1 MLAFLPPEAH
11 CEAQQD
17 SRGDLDM
24 FVSLFLISAIVLF
37 VLWVLGWF
45 VFHVAGGLIH
55 VLLVV
60 AIITL
65 IVHFVRGK
73 P

>member
-1 MLAFLPPEAH
+1 
-11 CEAQQD
+11 
-17 SRGDLDM
+17 M
-24 FVSLFLISAIVLF
+24 FVSLFLVAAIVLL
-37 VLWVLGWF
+37 VVWVLGGF

-60 AIITL
+60 AIISL
-65 IVHFVRGK
+65 IVHFVRGR

>member
-1 MLAFLPPEAH
+1 
-11 CEAQQD
+11 
-17 SRGDLDM
+17 M
-24 FVSLFLISAIVLF
+24 FVSLFLVSAIVLL
-37 VLWVLGWF
+37 VAWVLGWF

-55 VLLVV
+55 ILLVV

-65 IVHFVRGK
+65 IVHFVRGR

>member
-1 MLAFLPPEAH
+1 
-11 CEAQQD
+11 
-17 SRGDLDM
+17 M
-24 FVSLFLISAIVLF
+24 FVSLFLVSAIVLF

-45 VFHVAGGLIH
+45 VFHVAGGLSH

>member
-1 MLAFLPPEAH
+1 
-11 CEAQQD
+11 
-17 SRGDLDM
+17 M
-24 FVSLFLISAIVLF
+24 FVSFFLVSAIVLF
-37 VLWVLGWF
+37 VLWALGSL

>member
-1 MLAFLPPEAH
+1 
-11 CEAQQD
+11 
-17 SRGDLDM
+17 M

-37 VLWVLGWF
+37 VVWILGWF

-65 IVHFVRGK
+65 IVHFVRGR

>member
-1 MLAFLPPEAH
+1 
-11 CEAQQD
+11 
-17 SRGDLDM
+17 M
-24 FVSLFLISAIVLF
+24 FVSLFLVSAIVLF
-37 VLWVLGWF
+37 VLWILGWF

>member
-1 MLAFLPPEAH
+1 
-11 CEAQQD
+11 
-17 SRGDLDM
+17 M
-24 FVSLFLISAIVLF
+24 FVSLFLVSAIVLF

>member
-1 MLAFLPPEAH
+1 
-11 CEAQQD
+11 
-17 SRGDLDM
+17 M
-24 FVSLFLISAIVLF
+24 FVSLFLVSAIVLF
-37 VLWVLGWF
+37 VAWVLGWF

-65 IVHFVRGK
+65 IVHFVRGR

>member
-1 MLAFLPPEAH
+1 
-11 CEAQQD
+11 
-17 SRGDLDM
+17 M
-24 FVSLFLISAIVLF
+24 FVSLFLVFAIVLL
-37 VLWVLGWF
+37 VAWVLGWF

-55 VLLVV
+55 ILLVV

-65 IVHFVRGK
+65 IVHFVRGR

>member
-1 MLAFLPPEAH
+1 VGA
-11 CEAQQD
+11 

-24 FVSLFLISAIVLF
+24 FMSLFLISAIVLF
-37 VLWVLGWF
+37 VVWLLGWF

-60 AIITL
+60 AIVTL

>member
-1 MLAFLPPEAH
+1 
-11 CEAQQD
+11 
-17 SRGDLDM
+17 M

-37 VLWVLGWF
+37 VLWVLGWL

>member
-1 MLAFLPPEAH
+1 
-11 CEAQQD
+11 
-17 SRGDLDM
+17 M
-24 FVSLFLISAIVLF
+24 FVSLFLVSAIVLF
-37 VLWVLGWF
+37 VVWVLGWL

-55 VLLVV
+55 ILLVV
-60 AIITL
+60 AIVTL

>member
-1 MLAFLPPEAH
+1 
-11 CEAQQD
+11 
-17 SRGDLDM
+17 M

>member
-1 MLAFLPPEAH
+1 
-11 CEAQQD
+11 
-17 SRGDLDM
+17 M

-37 VLWVLGWF
+37 VAWVLGWF

>member
-1 MLAFLPPEAH
+1 
-11 CEAQQD
+11 
-17 SRGDLDM
+17 M
-24 FVSLFLISAIVLF
+24 FVSLFLVAAIVLL
-37 VLWVLGWF
+37 VAWVLGWF

-65 IVHFVRGK
+65 IVHFVRGR

>member
-1 MLAFLPPEAH
+1 
-11 CEAQQD
+11 
-17 SRGDLDM
+17 M
-24 FVSLFLISAIVLF
+24 FMSLFLISAIVLF
-37 VLWVLGWF
+37 VAWVLGWF

-55 VLLVV
+55 ILLVV
-60 AIITL
+60 AVITL

>member
-1 MLAFLPPEAH
+1 
-11 CEAQQD
+11 
-17 SRGDLDM
+17 M
-24 FVSLFLISAIVLF
+24 FVSLFLVFAIVLL
-37 VLWVLGWF
+37 VAWVLGWF

-65 IVHFVRGK
+65 IIHFVRGR

>member
-1 MLAFLPPEAH
+1 
-11 CEAQQD
+11 
-17 SRGDLDM
+17 M
-24 FVSLFLISAIVLF
+24 FMSLFLISAIVLF
-37 VLWVLGWF
+37 VAWVLGWF

>member
-1 MLAFLPPEAH
+1 
-11 CEAQQD
+11 
-17 SRGDLDM
+17 M
-24 FVSLFLISAIVLF
+24 FVSLFLVSAIVLF
-37 VLWVLGWF
+37 VMWVLGWF

>member
-1 MLAFLPPEAH
+1 
-11 CEAQQD
+11 
-17 SRGDLDM
+17 M

-37 VLWVLGWF
+37 VAWVLGWF

-65 IVHFVRGK
+65 VVHFVRGK